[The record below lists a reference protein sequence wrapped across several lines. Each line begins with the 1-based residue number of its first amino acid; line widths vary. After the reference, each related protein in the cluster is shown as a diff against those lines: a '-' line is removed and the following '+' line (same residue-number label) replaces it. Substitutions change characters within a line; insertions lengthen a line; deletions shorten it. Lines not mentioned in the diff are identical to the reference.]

1 MKITIEL
8 PEKWVK
14 ALVINEKINRLK
26 KRVKEIEKRMNQI
39 EGKEI
44 EKEWLKKNCKQA

>member
-1 MKITIEL
+1 MEITIDK
-8 PEKWVK
+8 KWQEVLK
-14 ALVINEKINRLK
+14 LTTEINQLK
-26 KRVKEIEKRMNQI
+26 KRVEEINKRMDQI